1 MLRSRPRGT
10 PRQRCSARAQRT
22 RSVGSAHSAPLEP
35 SAGHSLP
42 TELPSRCP
50 RPRSPTPACT
60 PPEKECPSGK
70 QEGSPSPMATPTAGQ
85 KQETQ
90 GFPYPPCPQQPLKEP
105 GCQGTCTSRHTDK
118 CRVTGN
124 RTPCPGP
131 LQRGP
136 LREGCLSATGPGS
149 PRSRVLGGGTSSD
162 LTQGRP
168 MRAQTAGRRGS
179 KEGPPR
185 GVTPGL
191 GAGPA
196 AFPGSPPKSPLRD
209 PNTLHPTPC

>member
-10 PRQRCSARAQRT
+10 PRQRCSAQARHA
-22 RSVGSAHSAPLEP
+22 RSVGSGRSAPLEP

-42 TELPSRCP
+42 AELPSRCP

-70 QEGSPSPMATPTAGQ
+70 QEGSPSPTATPTAGQ

-90 GFPYPPCPQQPLKEP
+90 GFPHPPCPQQPLKEP
-105 GCQGTCTSRHTDK
+105 GCQGTCMSRHTDK
-118 CRVTGN
+118 CQVTGN
-124 RTPCPGP
+124 CTPCPGP

-136 LREGCLSATGPGS
+136 PQGGVPECHWAREPKVTH
-149 PRSRVLGGGTSSD
+149 LGGDTSSD

-168 MRAQTAGRRGS
+168 MPAQTARRTGS

-191 GAGPA
+191 GGPA

-209 PNTLHPTPC
+209 LHALHPTPC